1 MSSSTYDIIEYLLF
15 KVALFGYSYGFFC
28 VFSGL
33 VFSYATF
40 KTKKIALKILY
51 AMLALLFLIAPTIG
65 RIM

>member
-40 KTKKIALKILY
+40 KTKK
-51 AMLALLFLIAPTIG
+51 
-65 RIM
+65 